1 LSGLKRLRLLLLKFC
16 MTQSDTPT
24 DVR

>member
-24 DVR
+24 GVR